1 MEIRTGNPPTE
12 GRYMAFVRCQGHHV
26 GDWVEPIIAN
36 WHGGNWHGGKWHCFR
51 PVLGWFGP
59 IPPMTA
65 RDMLSMNPEYDL

>member
-12 GRYMAFVRCQGHHV
+12 GRYVAFVRCQSQQV
-26 GDWVEPIIAN
+26 RDWVEPIIAN
-36 WHGGNWHGGKWHCFR
+36 WYRGKWDCFR